1 MKRFTDMLAG
11 LARRYPDLWKNI
23 DRIRAGRG
31 QDGIADWPET
41 RSSCPPWR
49 PGGFR
54 KPCSA
59 LTPRSSSASPGRP
72 GRM

>member
-31 QDGIADWPET
+31 QDGIADWPEWCLSLIHISEPT
-41 RSSCPPWR
+41 R
-49 PGGFR
+49 
-54 KPCSA
+54 
-59 LTPRSSSASPGRP
+59 L
-72 GRM
+72 